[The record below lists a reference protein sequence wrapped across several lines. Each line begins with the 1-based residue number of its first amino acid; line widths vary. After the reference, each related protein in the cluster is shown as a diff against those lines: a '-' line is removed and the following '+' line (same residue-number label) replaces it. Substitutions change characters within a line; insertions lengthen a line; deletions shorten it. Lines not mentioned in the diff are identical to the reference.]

1 MKPQDMKESEARK
14 IVVYG
19 DPKTGKTDLVAQLAE
34 IKKLHWFDM
43 EKGFNTVLHSPR
55 VKKEWYDNFE
65 VYQIPDTQIMPVACR
80 TMLNLVK
87 GKPGTICEAHGVW
100 NCVICTKNSA
110 PVIPFHL
117 EAFTNNDVLVID
129 SVTRLAESVMN
140 DIRAPIL
147 KAEQFDKKPEWDDYF
162 NQGTIMKRIFGILQ
176 QSRFNVVAISH
187 TAMTEMEDKSKRIVP
202 VGGTDKFSNNFA
214 GYFDDVVYCELV
226 NGTHRF
232 AVHTGY
238 KNNVVTG
245 SRTGKVLDEKKASL
259 LELFK

>member
-1 MKPQDMKESEARK
+1 MKISDYIPTAARK
-14 IVVYG
+14 IIVYG
-19 DPKTGKTDLVAQLAE
+19 DPKTGKTDLVAQLSE
-34 IKKLHWFDM
+34 KYKLHWLDM

-55 VKKEWYDNFE
+55 VKKEWYPNFE
-65 VYQIPDTQIMPVACR
+65 LYPIPDTQIMPVACR

-100 NCVICTKNSA
+100 NCLVCTKEKL
-110 PVIPFHL
+110 PVMPFHL
-117 EAFTNNDVLVID
+117 EGFTNNDVLVLD

-140 DIRAPIL
+140 DIRKLIIA
-147 KAEQFDKKPEWDDYF
+147 KEEFDKKPDWDDYF
-162 NQGTIMKRIFGILQ
+162 NQGAIMKRIFGILQ

-187 TAMTEMEDKSKRIVP
+187 TAMTELEDKSKKIVP
-202 VGGTDKFSNNFA
+202 VGGTDKFSGNFA
-214 GYFDDVVYCELV
+214 QYFDDVVYCELV
-226 NGTHRF
+226 NGKHKF

-245 SRTGKVLDEKKASL
+245 SRTNKVMENSL